1 MPVSSCC
8 AKTHS
13 RPSTMLVTISPDGS
27 GYTIPCCLITLRAC
41 GVSSSHIFSVASS
54 IGAISSGSTGAPA
67 SPSMQQMPRQDWRS
81 QQKCWLKM
89 SRLTRV
95 SCISSIV
102 GVGLLGLWVLLLSG
116 VVVFRLLCCLLRC
129 LLCCL
134 LRCLLRC
141 LLCCL
146 LYELYELLHVLSHL
160 LVLWCCFVS

>member
-1 MPVSSCC
+1 MQLPVSSCC

-41 GVSSSHIFSVASS
+41 GVSSSHIVSVASS

-116 VVVFRLLCCLLRC
+116 VVVRCCCLSLVA
-129 LLCCL
+129 LF
-134 LRCLLRC
+134 
-141 LLCCL
+141 
-146 LYELYELLHVLSHL
+146 VVL
-160 LVLWCCFVS
+160 LVVLLVVLFVALFVV